1 MLRWILLLMISS
13 LSLMAEF
20 NLKPLSTTLLKVE
33 DIYGYVKDNENLVP
47 YSSGVVMYR
56 FKESQSIIA
65 RAEVVEKK
73 NGIAKLEF
81 SVFDSLAQDALPL
94 PNVLPQAGDEVI
106 LNFLYDR
113 GVVIAPDKQ
122 SYDFLTQKFPQIY
135 FTHIDILGAQLIRTG
150 GLAPK
155 RSDLR
160 KFCSENAVGIL
171 ILVLRD
177 KFKIVDCQSLM
188 TLYEEAL
195 NIKPKSL
202 QQPFYSR
209 VGGYERDFFDFNPV
223 QMGNFYRY
231 YETLIDLKKAKEN
244 DEK

>member
-33 DIYGYVKDNENLVP
+33 DIYGYVKDNENLAP

-94 PNVLPQAGDEVI
+94 PNALPQAGDEVI

-171 ILVLRD
+171 ILALENQ
-177 KFKIVDCQSLM
+177 FKIVDCQSFM
-188 TLYEEAL
+188 TLY
-195 NIKPKSL
+195 K
-202 QQPFYSR
+202 PFYSR
-209 VGGYERDFFDFNPV
+209 VGGYESDFFDFNPV